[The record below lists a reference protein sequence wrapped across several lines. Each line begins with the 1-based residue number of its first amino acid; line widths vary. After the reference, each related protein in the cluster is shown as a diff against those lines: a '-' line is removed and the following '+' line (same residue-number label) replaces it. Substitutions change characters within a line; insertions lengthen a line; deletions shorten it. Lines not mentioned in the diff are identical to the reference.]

1 MEDEGCDPHG
11 FRQYAEGRRM
21 ARRVF
26 SDRSGMDAV
35 VDFEAWADDVM
46 ARGVLG
52 PSKLWRQGYVDE
64 ARVIFH
70 ERRGTPR
77 EN

>member
-1 MEDEGCDPHG
+1 MEEGDDPYE

-21 ARRVF
+21 ARRVL
-26 SDRSGMDAV
+26 SSGMPEV
-35 VDFEAWADDVM
+35 SNFEVWADDM
-46 ARGVLG
+46 MSRGTLG

>member
-1 MEDEGCDPHG
+1 MSDDDDCDPHEL
-11 FRQYAEGRRM
+11 RQYSEGRRM

-26 SDRSGMDAV
+26 FDGMRGV
-35 VDFEAWADDVM
+35 PDFEAWADDVM

-52 PSKLWRQGYVDE
+52 PSRTWRQGYVDE
-64 ARVIFH
+64 ARMMFY